1 MASRKLAS
9 CELIVDDAQLLRY
22 SRHILL
28 NEIGVEGQAR
38 LLASHALIIGAGG
51 LGSPA
56 ALYLAAAGVGRI
68 TIADQDSVDLTNLQ
82 RQIAHDMNAVGVNKA
97 RSAASRMQAMNPD
110 VAVSPLAL
118 RLEGEALLNA
128 VAAADVV
135 LDCSDNFATRYAVNA
150 ACVAQG
156 RPLVSGSAVRFDGQV
171 SVFDLRQPLAPCYA
185 CLFPVEA
192 ETGEMRCAEFGVF
205 APLVGVV
212 GSLQAAEALKLLMGI
227 GQSLSG
233 RLLLFSALEA
243 GWREIRLKRDPHCPV
258 CADGSMHLSVAVS
271 PGACD
276 SSRPG

>member
-1 MASRKLAS
+1 M
-9 CELIVDDAQLLRY
+9 DDAQLLRY

-28 NEIGVEGQAR
+28 NEIGIEGQER
-38 LLASHALIIGAGG
+38 LLASHALVIGAGG

-68 TIADQDSVDLTNLQ
+68 TIADHDSVDLTNLQ

-97 RSAASRMQAMNPD
+97 RSAASRMQAMNPEL
-110 VAVSPLAL
+110 AVWPLAF
-118 RLEGEALLNA
+118 RLEGDALAEA

-150 ACVAQG
+150 ACVAQ
-156 RPLVSGSAVRFDGQV
+156 RRALVSGSAVRFDSQV
-171 SVFDLRQPLAPCYA
+171 SVFDLRQPHSPCYA

-192 ETGEMRCAEFGVF
+192 EMGEEMRCAEFGVF

-227 GQSLSG
+227 GQSLGG

-243 GWREIRLKRDPHCPV
+243 AWREIRLKRDFRCPV
-258 CADGSMHLSVAVS
+258 CGPAGV
-271 PGACD
+271 G
-276 SSRPG
+276 

>member
-1 MASRKLAS
+1 M
-9 CELIVDDAQLLRY
+9 DDTQLLRY

-97 RSAASRMQAMNPD
+97 QSAASRMQAMNPD
-110 VAVSPLAL
+110 VAVLPLPL
-118 RLEGEALLNA
+118 RLEGEALLEA

-150 ACVAQG
+150 ACVAHG

-171 SVFDLRQPLAPCYA
+171 SVFDRRQPLAPCYA

-192 ETGEMRCAEFGVF
+192 EAGEMRCAEFGVF
-205 APLVGVV
+205 APLVGVI

-243 GWREIRLKRDPHCPV
+243 GWREIRLKRDPNCPV
-258 CADGSMHLSVAVS
+258 CANGAVRS
-271 PGACD
+271 LAATSFEACHAC
-276 SSRPG
+276 RG